1 MKPNITNDRANNTL
15 EFVYENKNI
24 TKWRIINA
32 IKEDT
37 EYIYGFD
44 LEDDND
50 YKAFKKNKTYDKFSQ
65 PLFNRFEAAVNEIF
79 PNTK

>member
-1 MKPNITNDRANNTL
+1 MKPNNVNDKVNNTL

-32 IKEDT
+32 VKEDN

-44 LEDDND
+44 LEGDND
-50 YKAFKKNKTYDKFSQ
+50 YKVFKKSKILGGKIFS
-65 PLFNRFEAAVNEIF
+65 FRG
-79 PNTK
+79 

>member
-1 MKPNITNDRANNTL
+1 MKPNNANDRVNNTL

-32 IKEDT
+32 VKEDN

-44 LEDDND
+44 LEGDND
-50 YKAFKKNKTYDKFSQ
+50 YKVFKKSKILGGKIFS
-65 PLFNRFEAAVNEIF
+65 FRG
-79 PNTK
+79 

>member
-1 MKPNITNDRANNTL
+1 MKPNNANDKVNNTL

-32 IKEDT
+32 IKEDN

-50 YKAFKKNKTYDKFSQ
+50 YKAFKKSKILGGKIFS
-65 PLFNRFEAAVNEIF
+65 FRG
-79 PNTK
+79 

>member
-1 MKPNITNDRANNTL
+1 MKPNITNDRVNNTL

-32 IKEDT
+32 IKEDN

-44 LEDDND
+44 LESDND
-50 YKAFKKNKTYDKFSQ
+50 YQAFKKNKILGGKIFS
-65 PLFNRFEAAVNEIF
+65 FRG
-79 PNTK
+79 

>member
-1 MKPNITNDRANNTL
+1 MKPNITNDRVNNTL

-32 IKEDT
+32 IKEDN

-50 YKAFKKNKTYDKFSQ
+50 YKAFKKNKILGGKIFS
-65 PLFNRFEAAVNEIF
+65 FRG
-79 PNTK
+79 

>member
-1 MKPNITNDRANNTL
+1 MKPNITNDRVNNTL

-50 YKAFKKNKTYDKFSQ
+50 YKAFKKNKILGNSILD
-65 PLFNRFEAAVNEIF
+65 NE
-79 PNTK
+79 

>member
-1 MKPNITNDRANNTL
+1 MKPNNANDRVNNTL

-32 IKEDT
+32 VKEDN

-44 LEDDND
+44 LEGDNN
-50 YKAFKKNKTYDKFSQ
+50 YKVFKKSKILGGKIFS
-65 PLFNRFEAAVNEIF
+65 FRG
-79 PNTK
+79 

>member
-1 MKPNITNDRANNTL
+1 MKPNNANDKVNNTL

-32 IKEDT
+32 IKEDN

-50 YKAFKKNKTYDKFSQ
+50 YKVFKKSKILGGKIFS
-65 PLFNRFEAAVNEIF
+65 FRG
-79 PNTK
+79 